1 VVPIT
6 PLTNVFRR
14 RMPDSAR
21 LTTMATT
28 KKRSPK
34 PAPSKKGQVAERG
47 AGAAPSANGARP
59 SAGGGVSDVSPA
71 RRRGDSIGPLTK
83 DAANQPRMPKKGGRL
98 RNEIVIPLGIGA
110 LALSGSLG
118 IVAAATMKIGAPTV
132 VVCTIAAFILIG
144 GLMAYVA
151 WIIDGIA
158 SKPLARVRTA
168 LQEMEEGNYDARLVP
183 DGAAELCDLAYG
195 FNQMATIVGH
205 QRERLKLMAATDSLT
220 GLANHRH
227 FHEQLRA
234 DLQTARDTG
243 ESLAVAAI
251 DIDAFKKI
259 NDERGH
265 ARGDEALRLAA
276 EALEK
281 AVRGD
286 DLVARL
292 GGDDFILLLHGA
304 DSAYARDVTERARCA
319 VIRALPDDI
328 DMSASAGFVCFPD
341 SCDEDSN
348 LAELAAA
355 ALDVAKRNGGDQTR
369 KYDREQVSAIPTVK
383 QQRAEID
390 ALLAQEEPITPVF
403 QPLVDL
409 GTGRT
414 LGYEALSRF
423 NSEINRSPDA
433 WFNQAQQC
441 GRGLQLEMEAI
452 RAALA
457 APGRPP
463 GSYLSLNFSPSAIA
477 SSKIMSVL
485 PQDLSG
491 VMIEITEHEL
501 AAEDGALEEGLE
513 RLRARGARIAVDD
526 AGSGYAG
533 LKQLMRVQ
541 PDVIKLDRALIEGI
555 HNDGAKTA
563 LVEFFVMFAR
573 RVGAGICTEGIET
586 VDELR
591 TLINL
596 GVNYG
601 QGFLLGRPA
610 EPWAQVS
617 PEITRA
623 LATGALRTHMTRSG
637 SVASVPSVT
646 RSAAPAVAATAGPRR
661 SVPEQQGASV
671 RWRAP
676 SPSSPRPPR
685 PPSGPINRRLN
696 RY

>member
-1 VVPIT
+1 VPINALMASATKVKGAAPKKSKAGAEDAPIT
-6 PLTNVFRR
+6 PH
-14 RMPDSAR
+14 
-21 LTTMATT
+21 
-28 KKRSPK
+28 
-34 PAPSKKGQVAERG
+34 
-47 AGAAPSANGARP
+47 
-59 SAGGGVSDVSPA
+59 
-71 RRRGDSIGPLTK
+71 RRRGDSIGPLTRE
-83 DAANQPRMPKKGGRL
+83 AANQPNSPRKGGRL
-98 RNEIVIPLGIGA
+98 RNEILIPLGIGA
-110 LALSGSLG
+110 AALAGSLG

-132 VVCTIAAFILIG
+132 LVCAVASFVLIL
-144 GLMAYVA
+144 GLMVYVA

-158 SKPLARVRTA
+158 SKPLARVRVA

-183 DGAAELCDLAYG
+183 DGAAELCELAHG

-205 QRERLKLMAATDSLT
+205 QRERLKLMAATDGLT

-227 FHEQLRA
+227 FHEQLRG
-234 DLQTARDTG
+234 DLQRARDTG
-243 ESLAVAAI
+243 SPLAVAAI

-259 NDERGH
+259 NDQRGH
-265 ARGDEALRLAA
+265 ARGDEALRAA
-276 EALEK
+276 AKALEK

-292 GGDDFILLLHGA
+292 GGDDFVLLLQGA

-328 DMSASAGFVCFPD
+328 DMTASAGFACFPEH
-341 SCDEDSN
+341 CTEDSN
-348 LAELAAA
+348 LSEFAAA
-355 ALDVAKRNGGDQTR
+355 ALDVAKRAGGDQTR
-369 KYDREQVSAIPTVK
+369 KYDPEQVSAIPTVK

-390 ALLAQEEPITPVF
+390 ELLAQETPITPVF

-423 NSEINRSPDA
+423 NSDINRAPDA

-457 APGRPP
+457 APNRPQ
-463 GSYLSLNFSPSAIA
+463 GSYLSLNFSPSAIS
-477 SSKIMSVL
+477 SSKIMNVL
-485 PQDLSG
+485 PRDLNG

-541 PDVIKLDRALIEGI
+541 PDVIKLDRALISGI
-555 HNDGAKTA
+555 HTDGAKAA

-586 VDELR
+586 IDELR

-601 QGFLLGRPA
+601 QGYLLGRPA

-623 LATGALRTHMTRSG
+623 LSTGALRTQMTRNG
-637 SVASVPSVT
+637 SVASAPGPQRHATPAAAGGNGPT
-646 RSAAPAVAATAGPRR
+646 RSAPP
-661 SVPEQQGASV
+661 QQGASV

-676 SPSSPRPPR
+676 SPSTARASR
-685 PPSGPINRRLN
+685 PSGSSGRRTE